1 MRPGIWCAKLII
13 VSTCGHLF
21 REKAKLPS
29 IKEKAIKS
37 FQLEQDLSFNKLLHY
52 GFLESHHSPES
63 RVGIVRG
70 LWVQSVCPPARDE
83 YRVPSRVD

>member
-1 MRPGIWCAKLII
+1 MGDSLRPGIWCAKLII

-37 FQLEQDLSFNKLLHY
+37 FQLE
-52 GFLESHHSPES
+52 
-63 RVGIVRG
+63 
-70 LWVQSVCPPARDE
+70 
-83 YRVPSRVD
+83 